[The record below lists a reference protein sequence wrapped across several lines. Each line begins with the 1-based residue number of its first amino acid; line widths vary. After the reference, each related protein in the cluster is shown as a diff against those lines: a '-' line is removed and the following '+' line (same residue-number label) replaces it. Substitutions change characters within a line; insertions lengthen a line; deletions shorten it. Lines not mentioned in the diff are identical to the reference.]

1 MSAPVPRDR
10 ALAVAALAAACLWSA
25 GCSFYYSSRSISDS
39 VESSSRSSSSSS
51 PGSNESAYR
60 EDVSDY
66 VLAYVTSGG
75 SESGLMSGIG
85 DLAAKRAI
93 SDWESEPYTWEGI
106 GRGLGRTRISEVELD
121 VYKKNWSGGDPV
133 RMAGIQKGFEDAR

>member
-1 MSAPVPRDR
+1 MPALVPRVR
-10 ALAVAALAAACLWSA
+10 ARAVCALAAVCLWSA
-25 GCSFYYSSRSISDS
+25 ACSFSYSSKSISDS

-51 PGSNESAYR
+51 PRSNENAYR

-75 SESGLMSGIG
+75 NESGLMSGIG

-93 SDWESEPYTWEGI
+93 SDWEAEPYTWEGI

-121 VYKKNWSGGDPV
+121 VYKKNWSEGDPV
-133 RMAGIQKGFEDAR
+133 KMAGIQKGFEEAR

>member
-1 MSAPVPRDR
+1 MPAELPRVR
-10 ALAVAALAAACLWSA
+10 ALAACALAACLWSA

-51 PGSNESAYR
+51 PGSNEAAYR
-60 EDVSDY
+60 DEVSDY
-66 VLAYVTSGG
+66 VRAYVTSGG
-75 SESGLMSGIG
+75 SEWGLLEGIG

-93 SDWESEPYTWEGI
+93 SDWEAEPYTWEGI
-106 GRGLGRTRISEVELD
+106 GRGLGRTRISEVELH

-133 RMAGIQKGFEDAR
+133 RMAGIQKGFEETR

>member
-1 MSAPVPRDR
+1 MVAHVPPVRALAAC
-10 ALAVAALAAACLWSA
+10 ALAVASLWSA
-25 GCSFYYSSRSISDS
+25 GCSFSYSSRSISDS

-60 EDVSDY
+60 DDVSDY

-75 SESGLMSGIG
+75 TEWGLLGGIG

-93 SDWESEPYTWEGI
+93 SDWEAEPYTWEGI
-106 GRGLGRTRISEVELD
+106 GHGLGRTRVSEVELD

-133 RMAGIQKGFEDAR
+133 RMIAIQKGFEEAR